1 MTAVLF
7 QCARARDCL
16 VTTACLSLI
25 VTLVA
30 QLTGDSLAKP
40 DLVNSV
46 GMRFCRVPAGEFQ
59 MGAIPGDAF
68 AEEDEKPQH
77 SVVLTSGF
85 LLGQFEVTQA
95 HFRAVMG
102 HNPSWFSVG
111 QKGEKSLSRWTDPDT
126 LPVEM
131 VSWHDATEF
140 CRRLSDLPA
149 ERAAGRIYRLP
160 TEAEWEYACRAG
172 TTTRFAFGDTF
183 STDSANMNQ
192 VHEHPL
198 PAGSYPPN
206 AFGLYDMH
214 GNVLEWC
221 CDWHSPSWY
230 AESPVEDPIG
240 PALPDEDHHV
250 LRGGGWAFPAA
261 SCSFRDRIST
271 YLKGASHGFRVVCTI
286 SP

>member
-16 VTTACLSLI
+16 VTTACLSLT

-68 AEEDEKPQH
+68 AEEDEKPQP

-206 AFGLYDMH
+206 LSVSTTCTGTFWNGVATGTAQVGTQNHQWKTPLDRRCLTRIITSFMAVAGHFLQQ
-214 GNVLEWC
+214 VVRLE
-221 CDWHSPSWY
+221 
-230 AESPVEDPIG
+230 I
-240 PALPDEDHHV
+240 
-250 LRGGGWAFPAA
+250 
-261 SCSFRDRIST
+261 
-271 YLKGASHGFRVVCTI
+271 GFRRI
-286 SP
+286 